1 MIGKK
6 HIFKKGFTLV
16 ELVVV
21 IAVIAI
27 LASVSVG
34 AYFGVTNSAVES
46 KLNSESKAI
55 LDSIRISALDESD
68 NFTLNKDGFSIKNA
82 AKPKQ
87 KFNYELN
94 LLTGIN
100 YIVTYEEPQTIVG
113 PTLYLYN
120 EDRLSNE
127 NCDMLTYVKVNY
139 YSISAA
145 KKHSIID
152 LISGD
157 ISFSTNNKQIE
168 EDKNRPD
175 VKNPDEAVDF
185 SQLTFTAFGDSIT
198 CGINPKINGK
208 VENPYPT
215 LVNEILGLKSF
226 ENKGVSGAT
235 FTSGNSGRSCMTDL
249 ITSYNSSADII
260 GVLGGVND
268 FYANASLG
276 TIDDRTTST
285 IYGALHIS
293 MSYLK
298 EYYEDSFLF
307 YMTPYK
313 CVYGWKYWYNQNS
326 KGYSLENIANAIKEV
341 ADIYNIPVL
350 DLFEIGGFE
359 SVMENSD
366 CDGVHP
372 NQEFITNK
380 MAPQIAGFIQD
391 NY

>member
-46 KLNSESKAI
+46 KLNSESKSI
-55 LDSIRISALDESD
+55 LDSIRITALDESD

-120 EDRLSNE
+120 EDSLSNE
-127 NCDMLTYVKVNY
+127 NCDILTCVKVNY
-139 YSISAA
+139 YSISVA

-157 ISFSTNNKQIE
+157 INFGTNNKHIE

-198 CGINPKINGK
+198 YGADLIIGGR
-208 VENPYPT
+208 VESPYPT

-235 FTSGNSGRSCMTDL
+235 LSANDQGLTCMTDV
-249 ITSYNSSADII
+249 ITSYSSKTDII

-268 FYANASLG
+268 YNRNLPLG
-276 TIDDRTTST
+276 DIDDNDTST
-285 IYGALHIS
+285 IYGSLHVS
-293 MSYLK
+293 MSHLSENYS
-298 EYYEDSFLF
+298 DVFVF

-313 CVYGWKYWYNQNS
+313 EYFHGVLWSDINSQGYN
-326 KGYSLENIANAIKEV
+326 LEDVANAIKEV
-341 ADIYNIPVL
+341 AEIYDFPVL
-350 DLFEIGGFE
+350 DLLEEGNFE
-359 SVMENSD
+359 SIMYNDD
-366 CDGVHP
+366 CDGIHP
-372 NQEFITNK
+372 NQEFITNV